1 MIKFFRKIRQRLL
14 TEKKFSKYLIYAIG
28 EIVLVVIGILIAL
41 QINLWRNEKENQEKE
56 LNYLGNLKVLLEEH
70 LVELDS
76 NLDYIEKR
84 MHSVDYVLSNV
95 SASKN
100 ELITDSMIVHLN
112 LMQWLG
118 NIRLDTNLYQDMIN
132 TGSIG
137 LISDKN
143 LRLAIQNYFYLISAY
158 RNSTKTNNDFYINN
172 ALKFYMRYLS
182 MGHIIATPSKI
193 DTEGK
198 EPPKRELFELW
209 DYGYN
214 SPEMKEFENN
224 LYFRRTD
231 LDLEKVRNRDLS
243 IKANNLHIVIAE
255 YLRNFEQ

>member
-1 MIKFFRKIRQRLL
+1 MIKFFRKIRQSLL
-14 TEKKFSKYLIYAIG
+14 WQNKFNKYLLYAIG
-28 EIVLVVIGILIAL
+28 EIILVVIGILIAL

-84 MHSVDYVLSNV
+84 MHSIDYVLSKV

-100 ELITDSMIVHLN
+100 ELITDSMVVHLN

-132 TGSIG
+132 TGSIS

-143 LRLAIQNYFYLISAY
+143 LRLAIQNYFYLISRY
-158 RNSTKTNNDFYINN
+158 WNSTNTNNDFYINN
-172 ALKFYMRYLS
+172 ALNFYMRYLS
-182 MGHIIATPSKI
+182 MGHIIATPSQI

-198 EPPKRELFELW
+198 EPPKRKLFELW
-209 DYGYN
+209 DYGYD

-243 IKANNLHIVIAE
+243 VKAIDLLTVISK
-255 YLRNFEQ
+255 YIEQFN